1 MSMENDK
8 VGILPTKSIV
18 IVNTLS
24 VKNNE
29 NSELYPKL
37 SIFHISFVMVWFYPP
52 DPPFLAAT

>member
-1 MSMENDK
+1 MENDN

-52 DPPFLAAT
+52 APPFLAAT